1 MATPDIT
8 ILVPTWNRSNFL
20 PLFLMNLK
28 SQTYPQNHIKIIIDD
43 DGSERFISDEQQIK
57 DFLHPITLT
66 YITDKPKRT
75 IGKKR
80 HDLIKACKT
89 KIFCFMDDD
98 DIYIPTYLEHSY
110 QVMKEN
116 KVGCVGSDKM
126 IFCMTQKNFDIHAI
140 DCGNKARL
148 IHEATIMMTQK
159 FYRASCGFENS
170 SQGEGANLF
179 TGHTKDVAISDINKI
194 MVCVAHTGNTVAK
207 EQFATDLNKLDIEMT
222 DDIINEL
229 KNILKM

>member
-1 MATPDIT
+1 
-8 ILVPTWNRSNFL
+8 
-20 PLFLMNLK
+20 MNLK

-110 QVMKEN
+110 QVMKEK

-140 DCGNKARL
+140 DCGNNARL

-179 TGHTKDVAISDINKI
+179 TGHTKDVAITDINKI

>member
-1 MATPDIT
+1 MNTPDIT

-28 SQTYPQNHIKIIIDD
+28 SQTYPHKNIKIIIDD

-80 HDLIKACKT
+80 HDLIKSCKT

-98 DIYIPTYLEHSY
+98 DIYIPTYLQHSY
-110 QVMKEN
+110 EVMKEK

>member
-179 TGHTKDVAISDINKI
+179 TGHTKDVAITDINKI

>member
-1 MATPDIT
+1 MIF
-8 ILVPTWNRSNFL
+8 ILLIFSSVSSFD
-20 PLFLMNLK
+20 
-28 SQTYPQNHIKIIIDD
+28 TYPQNHIKIIIDD

-140 DCGNKARL
+140 DCGNNARL

-179 TGHTKDVAISDINKI
+179 TGHTKDVAITDINKI